1 MNMTLTFNN
10 WFCRAVNNIAVIIEM
25 KPVFTVFP
33 QTATTAHTQ
42 KSVDHCDLLWVNM
55 FSSLR
60 ARFLAICD
68 AWTFVLLLLL

>member
-1 MNMTLTFNN
+1 MRTKVRIKLNLVHLPLHQTWFHIIKPDHLDMNMTLTFNN

-42 KSVDHCDLLWVNM
+42 KSVDH
-55 FSSLR
+55 
-60 ARFLAICD
+60 
-68 AWTFVLLLLL
+68 

>member
-42 KSVDHCDLLWVNM
+42 KSVDH
-55 FSSLR
+55 
-60 ARFLAICD
+60 
-68 AWTFVLLLLL
+68 